1 MKDKNHMIISIDEKK
16 FEKIEH
22 PFLVKIL
29 KVGIEGIYLNIIKV
43 IYISGLVFP
52 GGTSSKEPSCPHPC
66 QKKKKKKNA
75 PTNAGDRRHGFDPW
89 VGMIPWR
96 RACQPAPVF
105 LPGESSQT
113 EEPGR
118 L

>member
-1 MKDKNHMIISIDEKK
+1 MIISIDEKK

-52 GGTSSKEPSCPHPC
+52 GGTSSKEPS
-66 QKKKKKKNA
+66 
-75 PTNAGDRRHGFDPW
+75 
-89 VGMIPWR
+89 
-96 RACQPAPVF
+96 
-105 LPGESSQT
+105 
-113 EEPGR
+113 
-118 L
+118 

>member
-1 MKDKNHMIISIDEKK
+1 MIISIDEKK

-52 GGTSSKEPSCPHPC
+52 GGTSGKEPSCPHPC
-66 QKKKKKKNA
+66 QKKKKKRTLL
-75 PTNAGDRRHGFDPW
+75 PMQEIEDMGS
-89 VGMIPWR
+89 IPG
-96 RACQPAPVF
+96 
-105 LPGESSQT
+105 LG
-113 EEPGR
+113 
-118 L
+118 